1 MPEKLA
7 YWRGPELE
15 LALYPSDLLVR
26 GKKTKLAWSRGV
38 LAEGLARGPG
48 LRRVWAILDQQPE
61 QHRDSKLLTS
71 RVREM
76 TEDLGRLAIPYD
88 DWQVL
93 YREIAQLERALH
105 GEAQLLDSVL
115 VEGRPPHKP
124 SLVQRFLSP

>member
-1 MPEKLA
+1 MREHIT
-7 YWRGPELE
+7 ELS
-15 LALYPSDLLVR
+15 YLV
-26 GKKTKLAWSRGV
+26 AAV
-38 LAEGLARGPG
+38 QDVARG
-48 LRRVWAILDQQPE
+48 LSNLD
-61 QHRDSKLLTS
+61 
-71 RVREM
+71 V
-76 TEDLGRLAIPYD
+76 PYD